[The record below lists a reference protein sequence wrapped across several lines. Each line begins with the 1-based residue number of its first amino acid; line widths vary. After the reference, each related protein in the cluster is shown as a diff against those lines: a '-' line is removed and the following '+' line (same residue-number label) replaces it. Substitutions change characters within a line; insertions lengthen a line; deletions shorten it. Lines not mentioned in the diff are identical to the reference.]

1 MSVTSASTMSTCSS
15 IDFDHEPPVVLV
27 LGHSYIS
34 RLNNFISRDPTRDNL
49 ALEKSSVLSFMFD
62 VGQDNQPGNV
72 FSASSQLDLVW
83 ELSPDAVVLDLGSN
97 DLCSFGSTP
106 ESTVMAIAGLA
117 LRISRIPGVRHVLV
131 CGIISR
137 LFVPK
142 WKPRY
147 NAHVHETNR
156 LLEKFLES
164 LPNVHFWRHRAF
176 TQNPN
181 RLFLQDGFHFN
192 DAGMLRYYRSI
203 RGAVMKA
210 YKLGWILPRH

>member
-1 MSVTSASTMSTCSS
+1 MSVTSASSCGS

-34 RLNNFISRDPTRDNL
+34 RLNQFISRDPTRDNL
-49 ALEKSSVLSFMFD
+49 ALEKSSVLTFMFD
-62 VGQDNQPGNV
+62 VGHDKQPGCV

-97 DLCSFGSTP
+97 DLCSCGSTP
-106 ESTVMAIAGLA
+106 ETTVMAIVDLA
-117 LRISRIPGVRHVLV
+117 LRITRIPSVRHVLV
-131 CGIISR
+131 CEIIPR

-142 WKPRY
+142 WKPNY

-156 LLEKFLES
+156 LLAKSLES
-164 LPNVHFWRHRAF
+164 LPSVHFWRHRSF
-176 TQNPN
+176 SQIP
-181 RLFLQDGFHFN
+181 RKLFSQDGFHLN
-192 DAGMLRYYRSI
+192 DAGMLRYYRTI

-210 YKLGWILPRH
+210 YKLGQ

>member
-1 MSVTSASTMSTCSS
+1 MSVSSASTCGS
-15 IDFDHEPPVVLV
+15 IDLEHEPPVVLV

-34 RLNNFISRDPTRDNL
+34 RLNHFISRDPTRDNL

-62 VGQDNQPGNV
+62 VGHDNQPGNV

-97 DLCSFGSTP
+97 DLCNSGSTP
-106 ESTVMAIAGLA
+106 ETTTMAIIDLA
-117 LRISRIPGVRHVLV
+117 LRISRIPGVRHVLT
-131 CGIISR
+131 CEIIPR

-142 WKPRY
+142 WKPHY

-156 LLEKFLES
+156 LLAKSLEC
-164 LPNVHFWRHRAF
+164 LPNVHFWRHRSF
-176 TQNPN
+176 STIP
-181 RLFLQDGFHFN
+181 RKFFSQDGKHLN
-192 DAGMLRYYRSI
+192 EAGMLRYYRTI

-210 YKLGWILPRH
+210 YKLGQ

>member
-1 MSVTSASTMSTCSS
+1 MSVTSASTCGS
-15 IDFDHEPPVVLV
+15 IDLEHEPPVVLV

-34 RLNNFISRDPTRDNL
+34 RLNHFISRDPTRDNL

-62 VGQDNQPGNV
+62 VGNDNQPGNV

-97 DLCSFGSTP
+97 DLCNSGSTP
-106 ESTVMAIAGLA
+106 EATTTAIVDLA
-117 LRISRIPGVRHVLV
+117 LRISRVPGVRHVLA
-131 CGIISR
+131 CEIIPR

-142 WKPRY
+142 WKPNY

-156 LLEKFLES
+156 LLAKCLES
-164 LPNVHFWRHRAF
+164 LPNVHFWRHRSF
-176 TQNPN
+176 STIP
-181 RLFLQDGFHFN
+181 RKFFSQDGKHLN
-192 DAGMLRYYRSI
+192 ETGMLRYYRTI

-210 YKLGWILPRH
+210 YKLGQ